1 MDKVNLTR
9 ENLAA
14 LAPKLASLS
23 EEVLF
28 GDIWQRPALSPRD
41 RSLITLS
48 ALVAMYRPEQLA
60 WHLKLARKTA
70 LRRAKSRSF
79 LPTCRFTPD
88 GQRRFR
94 RSMCLA
100 SSIPNEGTLMP
111 MTRIAISAQHFEKWH
126 VQISRDLQ
134 QALEEHFR
142 YRLATVFSF

>member
-60 WHLKLARKTA
+60 WHLKLARKNGVTESEITE
-70 LRRAKSRSF
+70 LFTHLSF
-79 LPTCRFTPD
+79 
-88 GQRRFR
+88 
-94 RSMCLA
+94 
-100 SSIPNEGTLMP
+100 
-111 MTRIAISAQHFEKWH
+111 
-126 VQISRDLQ
+126 
-134 QALEEHFR
+134 
-142 YRLATVFSF
+142 

>member
-48 ALVAMYRPEQLA
+48 ALVALYRPEQLA
-60 WHLKLARKTA
+60 WHLKFARNNGVTESEITELFTHLSFYAGWPAAVSA
-70 LRRAKSRSF
+70 L
-79 LPTCRFTPD
+79 
-88 GQRRFR
+88 
-94 RSMCLA
+94 
-100 SSIPNEGTLMP
+100 N
-111 MTRIAISAQHFEKWH
+111 
-126 VQISRDLQ
+126 
-134 QALEEHFR
+134 
-142 YRLATVFSF
+142 VFSQRDAE

>member
-60 WHLKLARKTA
+60 WHLWHLKFARANGVTESEITELFTHLSFYAGWPAAVSA
-70 LRRAKSRSF
+70 L
-79 LPTCRFTPD
+79 
-88 GQRRFR
+88 
-94 RSMCLA
+94 
-100 SSIPNEGTLMP
+100 N
-111 MTRIAISAQHFEKWH
+111 
-126 VQISRDLQ
+126 
-134 QALEEHFR
+134 
-142 YRLATVFSF
+142 VFSQPDTE